1 MGNDKDKIARIEG
14 RLERRGEALRQ
25 LQLISNA
32 FSSLGLEEES
42 AVADTLGSMICA
54 FTESQ
59 RGATLLDMGEVFA
72 VAGQQGFTDLESL
85 LAPEAAA
92 VWRWVMDERVARVVS
107 AEEIAERW
115 PGCPADLAE
124 GFAAV
129 SIAVRDKAEGL
140 IVVGHK
146 LSGRQYSDEELEF
159 LSAASAIG
167 AMAFS
172 NARSIAAQRD
182 LVRDVERKAREA
194 QEESEQ
200 KARALAELDQKLE
213 IIERQRSAIQEL
225 STPILELWDDV
236 LALPVIGVVDTR
248 RSMEIM
254 ERLLNEVTEKQAR
267 FVILDI
273 TGVEVVDTKTADHF
287 IKVIRAA
294 ELLGTKCI
302 LTGIRP
308 AVAQTLVE
316 IGVDLESFSTLRNLR
331 QGLQECLRH
340 MNRQGSHADLVA

>member
-1 MGNDKDKIARIEG
+1 MGKDDTKLKDIEG

-42 AVADTLGSMICA
+42 AVADTLGSMLCS
-54 FTESQ
+54 FTESH
-59 RGATLLDMGEVFA
+59 RGATLLDVGEVFA
-72 VAGQQGFTDLESL
+72 IAGQQGFTDLETLVS
-85 LAPEAAA
+85 PAAA
-92 VWRWVMDERVARVVS
+92 KVWRWVMEERVARFVT
-107 AEEIAERW
+107 AEEVAERW
-115 PGCPADLAE
+115 PACPADLAD
-124 GFAAV
+124 GFACVA
-129 SIAVRDKAEGL
+129 IAVRDRAEGL
-140 IVVGHK
+140 IVVGNK
-146 LSGRQYSDEELEF
+146 VSGRGYSDEELEF

-172 NARSIAAQRD
+172 NARALAAQRD
-182 LVRDVERKAREA
+182 LVRDVERKADEA
-194 QEESEQ
+194 RRESEQ

-254 ERLLNEVTEKQAR
+254 ERLLNEVSTKQAR
-267 FVILDI
+267 YVILDI

-294 ELLGTKCI
+294 ELLGTRCI

-316 IGVDLESFSTLRNLR
+316 IGVDLESFATLRNLR
-331 QGLQECLRH
+331 QGLQECLRQ
-340 MNRQGSHADLVA
+340 MKQQGRHAELVA